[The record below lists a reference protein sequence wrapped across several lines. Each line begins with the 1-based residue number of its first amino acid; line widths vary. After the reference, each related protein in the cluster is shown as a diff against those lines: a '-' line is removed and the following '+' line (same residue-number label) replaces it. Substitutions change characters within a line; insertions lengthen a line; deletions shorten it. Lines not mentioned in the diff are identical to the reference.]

1 MNIKEDLLTI
11 INCYELENQLV
22 HSNKLQRKID
32 IEYEKKIFNLL
43 RGKYIID
50 LYDSYEGRI
59 KRLFY
64 FSRERFSQNTISL
77 SYFRLLQK
85 IRLRIKFKK
94 FYSNKENR
102 FKQSYFLF
110 DLNLNI
116 LEIFESEEEALLYY
130 ECMEA

>member
-1 MNIKEDLLTI
+1 MNIKEDLLRI
-11 INCYELENQLV
+11 ISCYELENQLI
-22 HSNKLQRKID
+22 HSNKSQRKID

-77 SYFRLLQK
+77 SCFRLLQK
-85 IRLRIKFKK
+85 TKLRIKFTK

-110 DLNLNI
+110 DLNLNT
-116 LEIFESEEEALLYY
+116 LEIFESEEDALLYY